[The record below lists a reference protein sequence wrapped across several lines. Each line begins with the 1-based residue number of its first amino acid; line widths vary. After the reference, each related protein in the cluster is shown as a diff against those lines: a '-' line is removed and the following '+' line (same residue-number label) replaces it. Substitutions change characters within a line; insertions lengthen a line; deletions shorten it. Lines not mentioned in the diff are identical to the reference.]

1 MKYIWHK
8 QTNTMKRIITV
19 IAVMMMLNVNAKEPS
34 SKYESRRNVYNEIK
48 KKLDSKEITIKRS
61 SNIVDKAQESTKI
74 DQTILRV
81 ISAGE
86 RAVEELIKVAE
97 EEIITGSP
105 DDDLAADRLKNAAA
119 TKKLA
124 IFDAFEILQRIENE
138 RERLNDQDESQTN
151 KGKDNGF
158 QSFAESR
165 SRKS

>member
-1 MKYIWHK
+1 MASHDEE
-8 QTNTMKRIITV
+8 II
-19 IAVMMMLNVNAKEPS
+19 N
-34 SKYESRRNVYNEIK
+34 
-48 KKLDSKEITIKRS
+48 DITH
-61 SNIVDKAQESTKI
+61 
-74 DQTILRV
+74 TISRV

-97 EEIITGSP
+97 EEIITGKP

-138 RERLNDQDESQTN
+138 RQKLNGEDSTENS
-151 KGKDNGF
+151 KGADKGF

-165 SRKS
+165 GRKS